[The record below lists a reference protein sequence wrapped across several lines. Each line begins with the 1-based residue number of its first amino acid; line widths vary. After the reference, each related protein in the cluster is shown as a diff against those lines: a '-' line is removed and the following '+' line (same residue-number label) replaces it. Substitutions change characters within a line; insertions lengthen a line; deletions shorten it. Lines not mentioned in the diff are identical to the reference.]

1 GLRRLAAPVAPAH
14 PPRPLDGQRQAGG
27 HSQLPGPSR
36 RRDRHKVRH
45 SGDAGGQGCHR
56 ADRADPRVATGRSRV
71 ADGQGAAQA
80 GAARGRRPGAGAAHR
95 RAVLEVAGP
104 PATAGEAALHG
115 RRPPRPARH
124 QTHVRTLMLDFQ
136 IPRITSESAEQNRGT
151 FAIEPLDRGFGYTFG
166 NSLRRVLLSSLS
178 GAAVTSVR
186 IEGVAHEF
194 STIPG
199 VKEAVTD
206 IVLNLKGIVCRM
218 HSDATEVEAPLVAT
232 GPGEITAK
240 DIDLPSGVEI
250 LNPDAHIATLEKKT
264 KLEMYLTIG
273 RGRGYRPAE
282 DNKTPD
288 QPIGVIPIDSIFSPV
303 RRVAYSVEPARVGQ
317 RTDFDKLTLDIE
329 TDGSIDPQ
337 AALREAAE
345 ILISSLS
352 IFTDEDRIEELR
364 QGPGGIGA
372 LDNGAGVA
380 GNVLAPGGRGGG
392 GPMDDILIE
401 ELELGVRSYNC
412 LKRAGIQTV
421 GDLVSKSEGEL
432 AAIPNFGKKSI
443 DEVIET
449 LSQRGLTLR
458 ND

>member
-1 GLRRLAAPVAPAH
+1 
-14 PPRPLDGQRQAGG
+14 
-27 HSQLPGPSR
+27 
-36 RRDRHKVRH
+36 
-45 SGDAGGQGCHR
+45 
-56 ADRADPRVATGRSRV
+56 
-71 ADGQGAAQA
+71 
-80 GAARGRRPGAGAAHR
+80 
-95 RAVLEVAGP
+95 
-104 PATAGEAALHG
+104 
-115 RRPPRPARH
+115 
-124 QTHVRTLMLDFQ
+124 MLDFQ
-136 IPRITSESAEQNRGT
+136 IPRITTETVEDNRGQ
-151 FAIEPLDRGFGYTFG
+151 FVVEPLDRGFGYTFG
-166 NSLRRVLLSSLS
+166 NSLRRVLLASLS

-186 IEGVAHEF
+186 IEGVSHEF
-194 STIPG
+194 STVKG
-199 VKEAVTD
+199 VTEDVTD

-218 HSDATEVEAPLVAT
+218 HSDATEIEAPLVVT
-232 GPGEITAK
+232 GPGEITAR

-282 DNKTPD
+282 DNKSAD

-303 RRVAYSVEPARVGQ
+303 RRVAYAVEQARVGQ
-317 RTDFDKLTLDIE
+317 RTDFDRLTLDIE
-329 TDGSIDPQ
+329 TDGSIDPT

-364 QGPGGIGA
+364 AGPGGMSA
-372 LDNGAGVA
+372 LDNGAGGGGAVI
-380 GNVLAPGGRGGG
+380 GAPGGRGGS
-392 GPMDDILIE
+392 PMDDILIE

-449 LSQRGLTLR
+449 LTQRGLTLR

>member
-1 GLRRLAAPVAPAH
+1 
-14 PPRPLDGQRQAGG
+14 
-27 HSQLPGPSR
+27 
-36 RRDRHKVRH
+36 
-45 SGDAGGQGCHR
+45 
-56 ADRADPRVATGRSRV
+56 
-71 ADGQGAAQA
+71 
-80 GAARGRRPGAGAAHR
+80 
-95 RAVLEVAGP
+95 
-104 PATAGEAALHG
+104 
-115 RRPPRPARH
+115 
-124 QTHVRTLMLDFQ
+124 MLDFQ
-136 IPRITSESAEQNRGT
+136 IPRITAESVEDNRGQ
-151 FAIEPLDRGFGYTFG
+151 FVVEPLDRGFGYTFG
-166 NSLRRVLLSSLS
+166 NSLRRVLLASLA

-194 STIPG
+194 STIKG
-199 VKEAVTD
+199 VTEDVTD

-218 HSDATEVEAPLVAT
+218 HSDATEVEAPLVVT
-232 GPGEITAK
+232 GPGEITAR

-282 DNKTPD
+282 DNKSPD

-303 RRVAYSVEPARVGQ
+303 RRVAYSVEQARVGQ
-317 RTDFDKLTLDIE
+317 RTDFDKLTIDIE

-352 IFTDEDRIEELR
+352 IFTDEERIEELR
-364 QGPGGIGA
+364 AGPGGIAA
-372 LDNGAGVA
+372 LENGGGAGA
-380 GNVLAPGGRGGG
+380 ALQPGGGRGGS
-392 GPMDDILIE
+392 PMDDILIE

-449 LSQRGLTLR
+449 LNQRGLGLR
-458 ND
+458 TD

>member
-1 GLRRLAAPVAPAH
+1 
-14 PPRPLDGQRQAGG
+14 
-27 HSQLPGPSR
+27 
-36 RRDRHKVRH
+36 
-45 SGDAGGQGCHR
+45 
-56 ADRADPRVATGRSRV
+56 
-71 ADGQGAAQA
+71 
-80 GAARGRRPGAGAAHR
+80 
-95 RAVLEVAGP
+95 
-104 PATAGEAALHG
+104 
-115 RRPPRPARH
+115 
-124 QTHVRTLMLDFQ
+124 MLDFQ
-136 IPRITSESAEQNRGT
+136 IPRITAESVEENRGSFT
-151 FAIEPLDRGFGYTFG
+151 VEPLDRGFGYTFG
-166 NSLRRVLLSSLS
+166 NSLRRVLLASLA

-194 STIPG
+194 STIKG
-199 VKEAVTD
+199 VSEDVTD

-218 HSDATEVEAPLVAT
+218 HSDATEVEAPLVVT
-232 GPGEITAK
+232 GPGEITAG

-264 KLEMYLTIG
+264 KLELYLTIG
-273 RGRGYRPAE
+273 RGRGYRQAE
-282 DNKTPD
+282 DNKSPD

-303 RRVAYSVEPARVGQ
+303 KRVAYSVEQARVGQ

-345 ILISSLS
+345 ILISSLA

-364 QGPGGIGA
+364 AGPGGVGVI
-372 LDNGAGVA
+372 DNGVG
-380 GNVLAPGGRGGG
+380 GPGGAAALAASGGRTGG

-421 GDLVSKSEGEL
+421 GDLIGKSEGEL

-443 DEVIET
+443 DEVVET
-449 LSQRGLTLR
+449 LTQRGLTLR